1 MSAPDAS
8 VTPTTKRTRFNFEPE
23 LSNNKNSSTTSAT
36 SATPSAAAHDVASS
50 GILALHPTLRT
61 IAETQLLRFMKLYS
75 QQTRQL
81 ETIEKLNID
90 SFIPRSAR
98 LAFTLKASATTTETS
113 EFTTVA
119 ASCVEYIKTVQH
131 NLKQFIL
138 QVATLELLTIRRSI
152 ATHVINS
159 IILLAK
165 GSLLAVT
172 EIDQASNHMILRL
185 VKSCIYE
192 REIQELLNLADIHL
206 DTLLSTLLPT
216 MDLLTQPQHPDDYDG
231 QDHRICIAIQQT
243 VQPQFQQAIRK
254 IFCASCIQFDHTR
267 QANKLR
273 LRMEQFAKLHMAET
287 TANETMMNLDLEP
300 TAPPALL
307 AKMIADKVKEATKTL
322 RQEIQSLKSTAKEK
336 TNSSTNNPNKGSSAK
351 NTHRGATDQTNK
363 VTTSKKVHNT
373 VQTSPRA
380 SSTNKKHSQ
389 VTAAPTSLKKKK
401 EKLNQRNTSVA
412 GAVNDSTNAPKK
424 HGKSSKQKKGS
435 K

>member
-1 MSAPDAS
+1 MSAPDTT

-23 LSNNKNSSTTSAT
+23 LSNKKNSSATSAT

-50 GILALHPTLRT
+50 GISALHPTLRT

-81 ETIEKLNID
+81 DTIEKLNID

-113 EFTTVA
+113 EFATVA
-119 ASCVEYIKTVQH
+119 ASSVEYIETVQH
-131 NLKQFIL
+131 NLKHFIL
-138 QVATLELLTIRRSI
+138 HVADLELLTIRRSI

-172 EIDQASNHMILRL
+172 EINEASNHMILGL

-192 REIQELLNLADIHL
+192 REIQELLNQADIHL

-216 MDLLTQPQHPDDYDG
+216 MDLLTQPQQPDDG
-231 QDHRICIAIQQT
+231 QDHRISIAIQQT

-254 IFCASCIQFDHTR
+254 IFCASRLQYDQTC

-273 LRMEQFAKLHMAET
+273 LRMEQFAKMHMAET
-287 TANETMMNLDLEP
+287 TANETMMELDLEP

-322 RQEIQSLKSTAKEK
+322 RQEIQTLKSTVKS
-336 TNSSTNNPNKGSSAK
+336 NSSLTNPSNKGSSAK
-351 NTHRGATDQTNK
+351 NTYRGATDQTSK
-363 VTTSKKVHNT
+363 VTTSKKIHNT

-380 SSTNKKHSQ
+380 SSTNKKHSK
-389 VTAAPTSLKKKK
+389 VTATPTSLKKNTKK
-401 EKLNQRNTSVA
+401 VKPNQRNTLVA
-412 GAVNDSTNAPKK
+412 DAVNDSTVAPKK
-424 HGKSSKQKKGS
+424 HGKSSTQRRGRK
-435 K
+435 